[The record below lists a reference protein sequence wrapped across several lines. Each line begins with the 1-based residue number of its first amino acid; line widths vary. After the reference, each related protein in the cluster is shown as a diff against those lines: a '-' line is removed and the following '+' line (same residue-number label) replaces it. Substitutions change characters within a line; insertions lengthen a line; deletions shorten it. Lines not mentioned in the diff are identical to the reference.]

1 MLVGLCLTMGAS
13 LVGVASINYIV
24 TPMIE
29 DLGLT
34 SEQGDLVLAVPWL
47 ASLLIV
53 FVAGRL
59 GDRLGHRRIITWMS
73 IAFMAG
79 SAIFAVADGFTAV
92 MVGLLVEGVASTA
105 LQIVVFG
112 LLSQSFSE
120 PKARAAAFGVFGMAS
135 PFIWMC
141 FPVLAGWIVGEAS
154 WRWVAAV
161 WVLAG
166 FIIFLAARLLLPRH
180 GATSPLGEIWT
191 PILAGATVAGAT
203 QALTRIRADGLTS
216 PATLATIAVT
226 AALGITCAILL
237 RRLSAPTFTVQ
248 PMRVKRTRSLLGVVV
263 IIPLINTVFLMTIA
277 FQYLYGLT
285 ALQTAIVMVPA
296 QAAAVLGTRLVA
308 GPLMRKIGV
317 TSTATLFFGLL
328 IVTMLCAFFVTADSP
343 LWVPI
348 LYVTAY
354 NALTVAASIT
364 VTSGMLASDPAT
376 EPGFLSAYRGSGV
389 ALGGTLAVVLMNTA
403 VFNAGQLF
411 MTDEFEANGLS
422 ESDAASLSAQIQAD
436 ATSPDLMSQYAVPLP
451 SGLETNAVMMD
462 SIAAGLHVNG
472 VLGAILAIVCILLV
486 RSDRRVRA

>member
-1 MLVGLCLTMGAS
+1 MGGALVGL
-13 LVGVASINYIV
+13 ASINYIV
-24 TPMIE
+24 TPMMD

-34 SEQGDLVLAVPWL
+34 SQEGSLVLAVPWV

-53 FVAGRL
+53 FLAGRL

-73 IAFMAG
+73 VAFMAG
-79 SAIFAVADGFTAV
+79 SAIFAVAQGFTAV
-92 MVGLLVEGVASTA
+92 MVGLLIEGVASTA

-112 LLSQSFSE
+112 LLSQRFSE
-120 PKARAAAFGVFGMAS
+120 PKARAAAFGIFGMAS

-141 FPVLAGWIVGEAS
+141 FPVLAGWIVGESS

-166 FIIFLAARLLLPRH
+166 FLIFLAARFMLPRD
-180 GATSPLGEIWT
+180 ASTSALGEVWT
-191 PILAGATVAGAT
+191 PILAGATVAAAT
-203 QALTRIRADGLTS
+203 QALTRGREDGLTA
-216 PATLATIAVT
+216 PTTLATIAAT
-226 AALGITCAILL
+226 AAFGIACAILL

-248 PMRVKRTRSLLGVVV
+248 PMRVKRTRSLLGVVI

-308 GPLMRKIGV
+308 GPLMRKLGV
-317 TSTATLFFGLL
+317 TSAATIFFALL
-328 IVTMLCAFFVTADSP
+328 AVTMLCAFFVTTDSP

-364 VTSGMLASDPAT
+364 VTSGLLASDPAT
-376 EPGFLSAYRGSGV
+376 ETGFLSAYRGSGV

-403 VFNAGQLF
+403 VFNAGQFF
-411 MTDEFEANGLS
+411 MADEFEANGLS
-422 ESDAASLSAQIQAD
+422 QADAASLSAQIQAD
-436 ATSPDLMSQYAVPLP
+436 ATSPDVMSQYAVPLP
-451 SGLETNAVMMD
+451 SGVETNAVMMD

-486 RSDRRVRA
+486 RADRRVRA